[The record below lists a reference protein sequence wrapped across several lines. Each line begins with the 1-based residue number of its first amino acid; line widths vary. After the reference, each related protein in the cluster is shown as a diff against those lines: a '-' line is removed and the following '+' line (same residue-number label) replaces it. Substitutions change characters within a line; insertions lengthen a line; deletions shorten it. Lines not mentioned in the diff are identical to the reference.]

1 MELMIG
7 MARKS
12 IERLFP
18 VDQSMVAVI
27 DDRGDVWGW
36 QPNLVK
42 VMPYDFFVG
51 IGDINSSF
59 LPKQVDPPFATLSN
73 LQFTP
78 PPTPPPKIPPPK
90 PPTPATEDTSKPPEV
105 PAPESVTSDTP
116 TIDSLVAIT
125 QADDPDLIRAQTS
138 EQNAVLE
145 AQQVERPLAAAQSA
159 LDAKIEE
166 LAASSSES
174 ESEDEE
180 LYGDK

>member
-1 MELMIG
+1 MQQPDNPNYNAVKDVRPFQLEEGGQLGPCWYFIKVRPGLAEFLENVSKMYELHVYTMGTRAYANAVAQIVDPKGKYFGDRVLSRDESGSTVICGYRADVVG

-59 LPKQVDPPFATLSN
+59 LPKQVF
-73 LQFTP
+73 
-78 PPTPPPKIPPPK
+78 
-90 PPTPATEDTSKPPEV
+90 
-105 PAPESVTSDTP
+105 P
-116 TIDSLVAIT
+116 TI
-125 QADDPDLIRAQTS
+125 
-138 EQNAVLE
+138 VL
-145 AQQVERPLAAAQSA
+145 ANF
-159 LDAKIEE
+159 
-166 LAASSSES
+166 
-174 ESEDEE
+174 
-180 LYGDK
+180 

>member
-1 MELMIG
+1 

-59 LPKQVDPPFATLSN
+59 LPKQVIHPPDRHSN
-73 LQFTP
+73 L
-78 PPTPPPKIPPPK
+78 
-90 PPTPATEDTSKPPEV
+90 
-105 PAPESVTSDTP
+105 
-116 TIDSLVAIT
+116 
-125 QADDPDLIRAQTS
+125 
-138 EQNAVLE
+138 
-145 AQQVERPLAAAQSA
+145 
-159 LDAKIEE
+159 
-166 LAASSSES
+166 
-174 ESEDEE
+174 
-180 LYGDK
+180 